1 MRIIPL
7 TAPSILAVA
16 TTALCGG
23 TSRGDELFASENRF
37 YLAPII
43 GASWGTLLDDSYDSV
58 ANQDLFTAGGAGGV
72 AFARER
78 GQLRMEFEGRYRDSF
93 GISQGSGPVQA
104 TLNVTDNWS
113 AMVNLWRDFSITDR
127 LGIYGGGGIG
137 GGGYGLNFDA
147 SVIIFDISGS
157 SRLTQFAWQAGGG
170 VLYALSERIT
180 LDLGYRFYNV
190 GFGDT
195 TLVLEAGGVPLASQ
209 TITTSFA
216 TSEMLLSV
224 RIYEPFRSW
233 R

>member
-7 TAPSILAVA
+7 TVLSMLAVVTA
-16 TTALCGG
+16 ALCGG

-37 YLAPII
+37 YLAPVS
-43 GASWGTLLDDSYDSV
+43 GASWGMLLDDSFDSIV
-58 ANQDLFTAGGAGGV
+58 NQDLFTAGGAGGV
-72 AFARER
+72 AFARDR

-93 GISQGSGPVQA
+93 GISEGSGPVQA

-147 SVIIFDISGS
+147 SVVILDISGS

-170 VLYALSERIT
+170 VLYALNERIT

-190 GFGDT
+190 GVGDT
-195 TLVLEAGGVPLASQ
+195 TLLFEAGGVPFASE

-224 RIYEPFRSW
+224 RIYEPFRKW